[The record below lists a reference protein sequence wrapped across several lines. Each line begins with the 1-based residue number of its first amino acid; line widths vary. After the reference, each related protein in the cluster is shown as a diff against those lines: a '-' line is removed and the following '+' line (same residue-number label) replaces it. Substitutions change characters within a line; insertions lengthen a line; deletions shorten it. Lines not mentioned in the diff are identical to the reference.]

1 MVEMLVHHLNI
12 LPYSLPFL
20 SDFIIFAIILRNTI
34 YAFIVTSL
42 IVTVREM
49 VEMLVHHLNILPY
62 SLPFLSDFI
71 IFAIIL
77 RNTIYVNLGHI
88 HKK

>member
-20 SDFIIFAIILRNTI
+20 PDFIIFAIILRNTI
-34 YAFIVTSL
+34 YG
-42 IVTVREM
+42 
-49 VEMLVHHLNILPY
+49 
-62 SLPFLSDFI
+62 D
-71 IFAIIL
+71 
-77 RNTIYVNLGHI
+77 LGYI

>member
-1 MVEMLVHHLNI
+1 MVEMLVPNMNI

-34 YAFIVTSL
+34 YG
-42 IVTVREM
+42 
-49 VEMLVHHLNILPY
+49 
-62 SLPFLSDFI
+62 
-71 IFAIIL
+71 
-77 RNTIYVNLGHI
+77 NLGHI